1 MVPFQS
7 GAVVS
12 PTQIKV
18 VTYGGA
24 ALLLW
29 LLARAARARELVPT
43 YTLTFETK
51 VPATPTID
59 NPAINQDMR
68 DLIDRSNAAI
78 AADNRQNGNV
88 EGIGP

>member
-1 MVPFQS
+1 MALTPV
-7 GAVVS
+7 
-12 PTQIKV
+12 QIKV

-29 LLARAARARELVPT
+29 LLARSGAGNVVPK

-51 VPATPTID
+51 VPIMPD
-59 NPAINQDMR
+59 NNPAVDSDMR
-68 DLIDRSNAAI
+68 DLIDRSNALI
-78 AADNRQNGNV
+78 AADDRENGHV